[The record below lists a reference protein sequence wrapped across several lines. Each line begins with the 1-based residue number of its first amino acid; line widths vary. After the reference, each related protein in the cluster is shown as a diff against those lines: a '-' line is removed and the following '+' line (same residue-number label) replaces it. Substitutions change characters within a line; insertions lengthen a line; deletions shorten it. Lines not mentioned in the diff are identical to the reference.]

1 MIKLE
6 KINKIYK
13 VGGEDFFALRDIDL
27 EIPDG
32 GYVSI
37 CGASGSGKTTLL
49 NILGC
54 LDEPSSGTYMMDDI
68 DISKASSSKKAR
80 IRNEKVGFVL
90 QDFAL
95 VNTQTVIYNVMLP
108 LLYSKVPYHK
118 IRGMAMNAL
127 EKVGLKDLA
136 QKKANQ
142 LSGGQRQRVAIARAI
157 VIEPSLILADEP
169 TGQLDSA
176 TGMQI
181 MQLLGSFNKNGTT
194 LIVVT
199 HDQKVAAMSDR
210 IVTLSDGKVIQDSLK
225 SDIL

>member
-1 MIKLE
+1 
-6 KINKIYK
+6 
-13 VGGEDFFALRDIDL
+13 
-27 EIPDG
+27 
-32 GYVSI
+32 
-37 CGASGSGKTTLL
+37 
-49 NILGC
+49 
-54 LDEPSSGTYMMDDI
+54 
-68 DISKASSSKKAR
+68 
-80 IRNEKVGFVL
+80 
-90 QDFAL
+90 
-95 VNTQTVIYNVMLP
+95 
-108 LLYSKVPYHK
+108 
-118 IRGMAMNAL
+118 MNAL

-199 HDQKVAAMSDR
+199 HDPEDVALLGGR
-210 IVTLSDGKVIQDSLK
+210 LVNLQEG
-225 SDIL
+225 

>member
-1 MIKLE
+1 
-6 KINKIYK
+6 
-13 VGGEDFFALRDIDL
+13 
-27 EIPDG
+27 
-32 GYVSI
+32 
-37 CGASGSGKTTLL
+37 
-49 NILGC
+49 
-54 LDEPSSGTYMMDDI
+54 
-68 DISKASSSKKAR
+68 
-80 IRNEKVGFVL
+80 
-90 QDFAL
+90 
-95 VNTQTVIYNVMLP
+95 
-108 LLYSKVPYHK
+108 
-118 IRGMAMNAL
+118 MNAL
-127 EKVGLKDLA
+127 EKVGLKDLT

-157 VIEPSLILADEP
+157 VSEPSLILADEP